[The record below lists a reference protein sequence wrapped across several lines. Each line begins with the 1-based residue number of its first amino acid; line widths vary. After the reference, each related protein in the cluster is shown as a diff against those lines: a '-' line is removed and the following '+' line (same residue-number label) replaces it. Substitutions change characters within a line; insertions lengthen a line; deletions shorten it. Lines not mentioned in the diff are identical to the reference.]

1 MRFQINNKT
10 KAFAPAA
17 MADIA
22 FLLLIFL
29 ILTVTAGDE
38 PEVEL
43 PGFRYSEKTGFEI
56 TLAVEILKNG
66 NVVVNGEPAEKE
78 NFGSVLAQ
86 YEKGMV
92 VHVFADRETDYS
104 TVDQVLNILRDN
116 ELYRII
122 LVADKS
128 NDEEG

>member
-1 MRFQINNKT
+1 MKIQVNKKT
-10 KAFAPAA
+10 KTFAPAA

-38 PEVEL
+38 LEVEL
-43 PGFRYSEKTGFEI
+43 PGFRYLEKTGFEI
-56 TLAVEILKNG
+56 TLALEILKNG
-66 NVVVNGEPAEKE
+66 KVILNGEPSEIESLDSMLVKYDEGTA
-78 NFGSVLAQ
+78 
-86 YEKGMV
+86 
-92 VHVFADRETDYS
+92 VHVFADRGVRYS

-122 LVADKS
+122 LVAEKYS
-128 NDEEG
+128 DEQD